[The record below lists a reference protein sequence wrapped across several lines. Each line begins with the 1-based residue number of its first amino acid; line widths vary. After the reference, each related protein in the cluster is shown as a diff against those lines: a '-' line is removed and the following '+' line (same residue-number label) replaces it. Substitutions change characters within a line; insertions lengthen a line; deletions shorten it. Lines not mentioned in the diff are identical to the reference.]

1 MAEEWSR
8 IGVVVIRRHLS
19 GPWAAYEWLP
29 GGILCPPPEVPD
41 WTRLQSEGD
50 RESFYIGTV
59 ALAFHSGETSHYRD
73 NLQSARPQVWV
84 QLRPTLGPEGD
95 ERVELVSATV
105 DPYEGEALADS
116 MGDVL
121 VAVAM
126 PQDLEARLAA
136 FFATHHVEREFYK
149 RQRKRADPDALGR
162 RGRVDLPFPGDE
174 N

>member
-8 IGVVVIRRHLS
+8 VGVVVVRRRLS
-19 GPWAAYEWLP
+19 GPWAAHEWLP
-29 GGILCPPPEVPD
+29 GGVLFPPPDVPD
-41 WTRLQSEGD
+41 WTRLQAEGD
-50 RESFYIGTV
+50 RESFYAGAV

-73 NLQSARPQVWV
+73 NLQSQRPQVWV

-95 ERVELVSATV
+95 ERVELIAATV

-121 VAVAM
+121 VAIAM
-126 PQDLEARLAA
+126 PTGLEARLAE
-136 FFATHHVEREFYK
+136 FFAAHHVEREFYK

-162 RGRVDLPFPGDE
+162 RGRVDSPGAEDE
-174 N
+174 A